1 MVWGGWWWVWWA
13 GCAVW
18 VKGCVCECV
27 KGWCVGEGVVAGGG
41 WRAMGPRSVEVGV
54 GWWVGFRELGWVR
67 DSLNNTWCTL
77 APIASIDCNGTG
89 SAYFIIWHFDR
100 VQ

>member
-1 MVWGGWWWVWWA
+1 VVVGLVGRVRCVVE
-13 GCAVW
+13 GV
-18 VKGCVCECV
+18 CVCECV

-67 DSLNNTWCTL
+67 DSLL
-77 APIASIDCNGTG
+77 
-89 SAYFIIWHFDR
+89 F
-100 VQ
+100 